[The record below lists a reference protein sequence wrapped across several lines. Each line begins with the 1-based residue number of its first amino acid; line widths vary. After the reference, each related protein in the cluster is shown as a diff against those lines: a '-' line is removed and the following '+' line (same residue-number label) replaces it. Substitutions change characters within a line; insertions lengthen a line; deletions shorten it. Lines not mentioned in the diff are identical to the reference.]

1 MSTPL
6 NLTTPPLSAL
16 HDSLLAQ
23 TILNACAEAKIEH
36 TAHLRCCGVQVVAI
50 DFGDHVFV
58 ALKHADWCAEG
69 DVFMGERASTEKI
82 DQHKPSATKPNYV
95 EN

>member
-1 MSTPL
+1 MNAHLLSSI
-6 NLTTPPLSAL
+6 PPLSAL
-16 HDSLLAQ
+16 QDSLLAQ
-23 TILNACAEAKIEH
+23 TILNACAEAKIDH
-36 TAHLRCCGVQVVAI
+36 TAHLRCCGVQVDAI

-58 ALKHADWCAEG
+58 TLKHADWCAEG
-69 DVFMGERASTEKI
+69 DVFMGERASTEKT

>member
-23 TILNACAEAKIEH
+23 TILNACEEAKIEH
-36 TAHLRCCGVQVVAI
+36 TAHLRCCGVQVDAI
-50 DFGDHVFV
+50 DFGDHVFI

-69 DVFMGERASTEKI
+69 DVFMGERASTEKTG
-82 DQHKPSATKPNYV
+82 QHKLPATKLNYL

>member
-1 MSTPL
+1 MNAHLLSAI
-6 NLTTPPLSAL
+6 PPLSAL

-23 TILNACAEAKIEH
+23 TILNACAEAKIDH
-36 TAHLRCCGVQVVAI
+36 TAHLRCCGVQVDAI

-69 DVFMGERASTEKI
+69 DVFTGERASTCNW
-82 DQHKPSATKPNYV
+82 PMR
-95 EN
+95 